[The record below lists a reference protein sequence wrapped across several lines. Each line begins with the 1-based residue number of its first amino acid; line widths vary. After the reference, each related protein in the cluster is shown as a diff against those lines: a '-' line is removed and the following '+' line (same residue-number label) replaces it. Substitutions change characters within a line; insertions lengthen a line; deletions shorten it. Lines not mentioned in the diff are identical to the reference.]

1 VFYLIDGYNL
11 MYAMGILPRPM
22 GPKGLERARL
32 AFLGFV
38 KGAHGAEA
46 DRVTVVFDARRAP
59 PDVPTVAHHQG
70 VEVRFAVREGEA
82 DELIE
87 RLIAEA
93 SAPRRLTVVSDDH
106 RIQQA
111 ARRRRC
117 PVLGCEEYLSRREK
131 RRRRPASRPEADAKP
146 GPSREET
153 RHWCAEFADLAD
165 DPDAKELFDPYGFLG
180 DDRPR

>member
-1 VFYLIDGYNL
+1 MLYLIDGYNL
-11 MYAMGILPRPM
+11 MYAMGILPKQM
-22 GPKGLERARL
+22 GPRGLERARL

-59 PDVPTVAHHQG
+59 ADVPRVTHHQG
-70 VEVRFAVREGEA
+70 VEVRFAVKEGEA

-87 RLIAEA
+87 QLIAEA

-106 RIQQA
+106 RIQKA

-117 PVLGCEEYLSRREK
+117 PVLGCEEYLDRREK
-131 RRRRPASRPEADAKP
+131 RRRRPVPPSDALAKP
-146 GPSREET
+146 APSREET
-153 RHWCAEFADLAD
+153 QRWCAEFADLAD
-165 DPDAKELFDPYGFLG
+165 DPDVKELFDPYGFLSEE
-180 DDRPR
+180 P